1 MFGNVS
7 ERRKSKY
14 CGVLMKN
21 CRKVNGEKYP
31 NVSVTNINVALGQLF
46 CRQWKTKFL

>member
-1 MFGNVS
+1 MLRYEQAFGNVS

-21 CRKVNGEKYP
+21 CRKVNGEKSP
-31 NVSVTNINVALGQLF
+31 NASVT
-46 CRQWKTKFL
+46 KTQKY